1 MTNLHQ
7 HQIEALEGRYG
18 LRVAA
23 RLSAGMADFPR
34 DISERLR
41 IARTQALAR
50 RKVRK
55 AAHAAPIWSSAGA
68 ATLGFGDEGLN
79 WFNRIASALPLL
91 ALVLGLVAINAIQ
104 NENSARE
111 VAALDAALLVDDLPL
126 AAYADSGFLQ
136 FIKAGSGQA
145 Q

>member
-1 MTNLHQ
+1 
-7 HQIEALEGRYG
+7 
-18 LRVAA
+18 
-23 RLSAGMADFPR
+23 
-34 DISERLR
+34 
-41 IARTQALAR
+41 
-50 RKVRK
+50 
-55 AAHAAPIWSSAGA
+55 
-68 ATLGFGDEGLN
+68 
-79 WFNRIASALPLL
+79 
-91 ALVLGLVAINAIQ
+91 VLGLVAINAIQ

>member
-1 MTNLHQ
+1 MTNLHRKR
-7 HQIEALEGRYG
+7 IDALEDRYG

-23 RLSAGMADFPR
+23 RLSAGMADLPR

-55 AAHAAPIWSSAGA
+55 AAHATPVWSSAGA

-79 WFNRIASALPLL
+79 WFNRIASALPL
-91 ALVLGLVAINAIQ
+91 LVLGLVAINAIQ

-136 FIKAGSGQA
+136 FIKAGSGGA